1 MYEAVGPPHSFIH
14 VDDFATL
21 QELVDY
27 MKEVGELE
35 LGCAATLP
43 IFASSN
49 MSFFFL

>member
-27 MKEVGELE
+27 MKEVRPGVYAEPL
-35 LGCAATLP
+35 
-43 IFASSN
+43 F
-49 MSFFFL
+49 